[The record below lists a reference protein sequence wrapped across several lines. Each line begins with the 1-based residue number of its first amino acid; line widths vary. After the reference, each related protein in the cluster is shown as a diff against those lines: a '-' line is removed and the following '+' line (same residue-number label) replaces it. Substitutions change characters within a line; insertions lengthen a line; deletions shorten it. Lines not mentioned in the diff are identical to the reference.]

1 MSLKFNPGTV
11 LECYCILLGLDKT
24 KTELT
29 KNVNMISKTL
39 YEPVCAFD
47 FDLDT
52 LWNHFL
58 SYSAPKANILKN
70 VYWRSW
76 YCELWVFNFVKNI
89 YLQKRFAFSKV

>member
-11 LECYCILLGLDKT
+11 LECYCILPGLDKT

-52 LWNHFL
+52 L
-58 SYSAPKANILKN
+58 
-70 VYWRSW
+70 
-76 YCELWVFNFVKNI
+76 
-89 YLQKRFAFSKV
+89 